1 MWTIH
6 KNPRGHVAF
15 VDIVDNPQR
24 ERVDT
29 IGHCPQCPHRPARAK
44 RAARVRGRFVDNV
57 DMWTML
63 FKSLY
68 PYLPIF

>member
-1 MWTIH
+1 MPTPASAG
-6 KNPRGHVAF
+6 KTRG
-15 VDIVDNPQR
+15 Q
-24 ERVDT
+24 
-29 IGHCPQCPHRPARAK
+29 GARA
-44 RAARVRGRFVDNV
+44 FVDNV